1 MKHIEL
7 IELLYKH
14 RELIDSAFSGE
25 SVQDLPLELVEDA
38 TVFQK
43 VAKKY
48 ELSDT
53 YVQFAN
59 AMLKRVDANYT
70 FGDYNEEIK
79 LLIRL
84 KSDYLDTQ
92 DKMLISRIKELVITL
107 YKKIQQRDILINAR
121 INDIV
126 HDNDLSIELIIK
138 DAQDVDNRI
147 SELIDAHSQNLKILS
162 HELRGLDD
170 SLDEVLVDI
179 GLDMLPFTQNI
190 HTYNKRLSDFILRT
204 QKRKEQNKKL
214 YSLSRKIIKEQ
225 DYELKSLLLSNTQL
239 HNHTLKEK
247 KTSNIKYLPTQLE
260 LSKISFIDA
269 LKKVLNIEKVERKSQ
284 VNKPYQTSKTV
295 ELKAI
300 RLEYIQNDIVKDK
313 PQDIYSYIL
322 NHKEIQKFQEDN
334 LIQTYAFKTY
344 LTVIQNNRENTT
356 LETNYNQNNIRVVKW
371 I

>member
-7 IELLYKH
+7 IELLYKY
-14 RELIDSAFSGE
+14 RKLIDTAFGGE
-25 SVQDLPLELVEDA
+25 AIEDLPSELVKNV
-38 TVFQK
+38 TIFQK

-84 KSDYLDTQ
+84 KGDYLDSK
-92 DKMLISRIKELVITL
+92 DLSLISRIKELVRTL
-107 YKKIQQRDILINAR
+107 YKKIEQRDILINAR

-126 HDNDLSIELIIK
+126 NNNDLSIELIIK
-138 DAQDVDNRI
+138 DAMDVDNRV
-147 SELIDAHSQNLKILS
+147 SELIEAHSQNLKILS
-162 HELRGLDD
+162 YELRGLDD
-170 SLDEVLVDI
+170 ELDEVLVDI
-179 GLDMLPFTQNI
+179 GFDMLPLTQNI

-204 QKRKEQNKKL
+204 KKRKLQNKKL
-214 YSLSRKIIKEQ
+214 SALSQKIMKEQ
-225 DYELKSLLLSNTQL
+225 DYECKSLLLSNPSVY
-239 HNHTLKEK
+239 HHTLKERK
-247 KTSNIKYLPTQLE
+247 SANIKYLPSSRE
-260 LSKISFIDA
+260 LSLASFVQSLHNILDMEKKQRIS
-269 LKKVLNIEKVERKSQ
+269 E
-284 VNKPYQTSKTV
+284 VNKPYEVSPNI

-300 RLEYIQNDIVKDK
+300 KLEKIQTDLLKDK

-322 NHKEIQKFQEDN
+322 AHSEILKFEDKQ
-334 LIQTYAFKTY
+334 LKISYAFKTY
-344 LTVIQNNRENTT
+344 LTIIQNNRKNIS
-356 LETNYNQNNIRVVKW
+356 LNQDYNNSNIRIVKW